1 MKQSHVANNGIIEMN
16 HDELKRITGGGD
28 ILGYVK
34 CVASTLTSGGG
45 GVRTLLLGT
54 TVFGM
59 ARTVGVLLGCI

>member
-1 MKQSHVANNGIIEMN
+1 MKQSHVINSGIVEMN
-16 HDELKRITGGGD
+16 RDELKSVTGGGD
-28 ILGYVK
+28 FIGYVR

-45 GVRTLLLGT
+45 GARTWLLGT

>member
-1 MKQSHVANNGIIEMN
+1 MKQSHVKNSGTIEMSR
-16 HDELKRITGGGD
+16 DELKSVTGGGD
-28 ILGYVK
+28 FIGYVK

-59 ARTVGVLLGCI
+59 ARTVGVLMGCI

>member
-1 MKQSHVANNGIIEMN
+1 MKQSHVKNSGTIEMGR
-16 HDELKRITGGGD
+16 DELKSVTGGGD
-28 ILGYVK
+28 FIGYVK

-59 ARTVGVLLGCI
+59 ARTVGVLMGCI

>member
-1 MKQSHVANNGIIEMN
+1 MKQFHVINNGIIELGR
-16 HDELKRITGGGD
+16 DELKIVTGGGD

-59 ARTVGVLLGCI
+59 ARTVGVLIGCI